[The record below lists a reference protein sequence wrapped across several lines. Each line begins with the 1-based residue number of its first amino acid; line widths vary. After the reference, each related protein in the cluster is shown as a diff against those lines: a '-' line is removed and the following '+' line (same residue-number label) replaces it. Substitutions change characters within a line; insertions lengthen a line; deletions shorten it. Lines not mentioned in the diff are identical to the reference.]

1 MTQNTKM
8 ETHGCDHFLRLI
20 SVQEHLRLL
29 IRFNLC
35 HCSRLDAETDFCT
48 ELTSSFLFTH
58 PSSNAGNSTPL
69 SNVIARN
76 APSGSWNSANP
87 NPWGLFAGVMRRL
100 KEFTG
105 PHAWTQ
111 RQQWYKPEAR
121 KVWLTESSWFK
132 KASVIPPEIE
142 PMKSE
147 VDLGCGGTN
156 CGWCIP
162 YCC

>member
-1 MTQNTKM
+1 M
-8 ETHGCDHFLRLI
+8 
-20 SVQEHLRLL
+20 
-29 IRFNLC
+29 
-35 HCSRLDAETDFCT
+35 
-48 ELTSSFLFTH
+48 
-58 PSSNAGNSTPL
+58 
-69 SNVIARN
+69 
-76 APSGSWNSANP
+76 
-87 NPWGLFAGVMRRL
+87 